1 MGEWKTYR
9 LGDIIEI
16 VSGFAYKGEYLGKGD
31 KYLLGMGCVS
41 FNEQFLEKGLR
52 PYSGNCDKRYYAK
65 DGDIVLAT
73 RQQSDNM
80 PILGMP
86 AIIPKKYKGKQMI
99 VGANLYRVINKSKD
113 FSNDFIYW
121 LLKSPDYVNYIKS
134 CQTGTTVRM
143 ITKANIE
150 NYTFICPSRESRLLI
165 SHFLWTLENKIE
177 LNRRINANLE
187 AQAQALF
194 RSWFVD
200 FEPFRDGPFV
210 DSQLGKIPN
219 DFQIIKTGE
228 IPMIITDFVANGSFA
243 SLKDNVTILQEKD
256 YAYFIRNVD
265 LKDKKFETYVNKHA
279 YEFLSKSALFG
290 NEIII
295 SNVGDVGSVF
305 LCPKLDRPMTLGN
318 NIIMLR
324 PKESQ
329 MLYYLYIWF
338 KWFQGQSLIQG
349 IKSGSAQPKFNKTDF
364 KNLPIILPPRTTL
377 RAFHS
382 IIEPFF
388 NKINFLTH
396 ENQILSALRDTL
408 LPKLIAGEIAIE

>member
-1 MGEWKTYR
+1 MSEWKTYR

-16 VSGFAYKGEYLGKGD
+16 VSGFAYKGEYLGNGD

-113 FSNDFIYW
+113 FSNNFIYW

-150 NYTFICPSRESRLLI
+150 NYTFICPGRETRLSI
-165 SHFLWTLENKIE
+165 SNFLWNLENKIE

-210 DSQLGKIPN
+210 DSELGKIP
-219 DFQIIKTGE
+219 QGWKICR
-228 IPMIITDFVANGSFA
+228 
-243 SLKDNVTILQEKD
+243 LKDATKEIIRGFTSKYVEKS
-256 YAYFIRNVD
+256 D
-265 LKDKKFETYVNKHA
+265 LINLNQKVNKGQYLDRQYYKFLNPEIAIPTNKFAQQNDILLNSLGQGTLGRVHYYGELTPNIVIDQHITIIRA
-279 YEFLSKSALFG
+279 NNTTFQPSFIYLFLSSNKVQHFIEGMVTGSTGMQMLNISQVREMNIIQPDINTMNKFH
-290 NEIII
+290 NIVQPFFVEIRKNNSETEIIA
-295 SNVGDVGSVF
+295 
-305 LCPKLDRPMTLGN
+305 
-318 NIIMLR
+318 NI
-324 PKESQ
+324 
-329 MLYYLYIWF
+329 
-338 KWFQGQSLIQG
+338 
-349 IKSGSAQPKFNKTDF
+349 
-364 KNLPIILPPRTTL
+364 
-377 RAFHS
+377 
-382 IIEPFF
+382 
-388 NKINFLTH
+388 
-396 ENQILSALRDTL
+396 RDTL
-408 LPKLIAGEIAIE
+408 LPKLMAGEIRFFE

>member
-1 MGEWKTYR
+1 MSEWKTYKW
-9 LGDIIEI
+9 GDLISLEYGKPIPDKNLLDGQYPVYGTNGRIGTSNLTPLCKHPSIIVGRKGAYRGVHYSNKPFSVIDTAFFVEPKTSILDLKWAYYKLLTVNINKMDSGSAIPSTDRYEI
-16 VSGFAYKGEYLGKGD
+16 YSLSVELPSLD
-31 KYLLGMGCVS
+31 
-41 FNEQFLEKGLR
+41 EQRRIAG
-52 PYSGNCDKRYYAK
+52 
-65 DGDIVLAT
+65 
-73 RQQSDNM
+73 
-80 PILGMP
+80 ILGS
-86 AIIPKKYKGKQMI
+86 
-99 VGANLYRVINKSKD
+99 LD
-113 FSNDFIYW
+113 D
-121 LLKSPDYVNYIKS
+121 
-134 CQTGTTVRM
+134 
-143 ITKANIE
+143 
-150 NYTFICPSRESRLLI
+150 
-165 SHFLWTLENKIE
+165 KIE

-210 DSQLGKIPN
+210 DSELGKIPN

-329 MLYYLYIWF
+329 ILYYLYIWF

-396 ENQILSALRDTL
+396 ENQTLSALRDTL
-408 LPKLIAGEIAIE
+408 LPKLMAGEIKIRETY